1 MTKSIFDDFFDTI
14 VKRETPI
21 VDKIMSYMAHEIQKD
36 FVNETYRLLDIYYE
50 NYTRPP
56 RIYIRTDELKSQ
68 LSKSNRLRGKG
79 GRFTTPN
86 KTIRKRLTDRSLM
99 EAMKTPGSFGV
110 ARLNEQGNGYIGG
123 IIFDPD
129 DESYQIDMTH
139 SVAGIEEFDMVRNF
153 LFSDDASLEGNMAA
167 TNRSFPSADS
177 QLQKYLMAYDG
188 KIDKLYSDACRKF
201 R

>member
-1 MTKSIFDDFFDTI
+1 MEKSIFDEYFDFI
-14 VKRETPI
+14 VKREKPK
-21 VDKIMSYMAHEIQKD
+21 VEKIMAYMVGEIQKD

-79 GRFTTPN
+79 GRFTKPSNTV
-86 KTIRKRLTDRSLM
+86 RARLNDRSLI

-110 ARLNEQGNGYIGG
+110 ARVNDQKNGYIGG
-123 IIFDPD
+123 VIFDPD
-129 DESYQIDMTH
+129 DESYKIDMEH
-139 SVAGIEEFDMVRNF
+139 SGAGIEEFDMVRNF
-153 LFSDDASLEGNMAA
+153 LFSDDPSLKGNIAA
-167 TNRSFPSADS
+167 TKRNFPSADS
-177 QLQKYLMAYDG
+177 QLQNYLMAYDG
-188 KIDKLYSDACRKF
+188 KIDKLYNDACRKF